1 MNNMNKRKIALAG
14 LAFAVIGVL
23 AALGAWALA
32 ETVTAEGGNSITSP
46 DTTGS
51 GGYHTSLALD
61 ASGFPVV
68 IYTDSSGGDLNVMHC
83 NDANC
88 DGGDESVTSPD
99 TTGRVGASASLELDA
114 SGYPVVSYYDNTN
127 DDLKVMHC
135 NDPNCDG
142 NDESIT
148 SPDTDGDVGAF
159 TSLALDAS
167 GYPVISYYDVTNGD
181 LKVIHCNDPDCAGG
195 DESITSPDTAGD
207 VGASTSLA
215 LDASGYPVVSYWD
228 RTALDMKLLHC
239 DDPDCS
245 GDGESITMPG
255 FEPLPDR
262 KSGGGNSLALDAS
275 GNPVVGYCI
284 YSLVAVAD
292 CAMFVVHCNDPDCA
306 GGDESITRRGH
317 GVIGGPISLVLD
329 AFGNPAISFRWASP
343 NIEHK
348 LLDVGLAVMRC
359 NDPDCGGFSD
369 FSVVGSWG
377 VSSSLA
383 LDASGYP
390 VVSYAGGR
398 GLNVLHC
405 GDPLCVAGKPVPTVL
420 VGDASCDG
428 VVNAQDA
435 ALILQLAA
443 GLSESLPCP
452 EGGDVN
458 DDGEVTTIDAAL
470 ILQFSAGLIGSLP
483 P

>member
-1 MNNMNKRKIALAG
+1 MNKRKIALAG
-14 LAFAVIGVL
+14 MAFAVIGVL
-23 AALGAWALA
+23 AALGAWALP
-32 ETVTAEGGNSITSP
+32 ETATADGGNSITSP

-51 GGYHTSLALD
+51 AGYHTSLELD
-61 ASGFPVV
+61 ANGFPVV
-68 IYTDSSGGDLNVMHC
+68 IYTDSSGGNLNVMHC

-181 LKVIHCNDPDCAGG
+181 LKVIHCNDPDCVGG
-195 DESITSPDTAGD
+195 DESIASPDTADD
-207 VGASTSLA
+207 VGASTSMA
-215 LDASGYPVVSYWD
+215 LDSSGYPVVSYWD
-228 RTALDMKLLHC
+228 RTALNMKVLHC
-239 DDPDCS
+239 DDPDCTE
-245 GDGESITMPG
+245 DGESITMP
-255 FEPLPDR
+255 FESQRDR
-262 KSGGGNSLALDAS
+262 KSGGSNSLALDAS

-284 YSLVAVAD
+284 SYLVYPDD
-292 CAMFVVHCNDPDCA
+292 CEMFVVHCNDPNCD
-306 GGDESITRRGH
+306 GNDESTTRPGY
-317 GVIGGPISLVLD
+317 GVTGGSISLVLD
-329 AFGNPAISFRWASP
+329 SFGNPAISYRWGSP
-343 NIEHK
+343 NLGHK
-348 LLDVGLAVMRC
+348 LHDPRLAVMRC

-369 FSVVGSWG
+369 FSVVGSWA

-435 ALILQLAA
+435 TLILQLAA